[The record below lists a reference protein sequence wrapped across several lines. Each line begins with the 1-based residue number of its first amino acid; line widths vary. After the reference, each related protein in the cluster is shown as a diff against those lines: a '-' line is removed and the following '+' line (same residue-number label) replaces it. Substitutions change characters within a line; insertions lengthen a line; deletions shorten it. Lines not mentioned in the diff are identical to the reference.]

1 MLLGSVCSMMVGSV
15 ADASIGCSVGNSVI
29 LQQFDIQC
37 ITKYSHCRRVHGMQ
51 CRQHYGQLAR
61 LKVLYMVTHRGSCA
75 GMSSASA
82 WQDRQKGL
90 CRTQA
95 AGMEFKREPYEQPGK
110 CQQKAPCRI
119 WAAAGVEESPSGEL
133 AAAAA
138 AMASR
143 RFCRS
148 WCPSDHFCLTR
159 RQM

>member
-1 MLLGSVCSMMVGSV
+1 MMVGSV

-37 ITKYSHCRRVHGMQ
+37 ITKYSHCRRVNEMQ
-51 CRQHYGQLAR
+51 CRQHFELFSR

-75 GMSSASA
+75 EMSSASI
-82 WQDRQKGL
+82 WQGRAKGL

-95 AGMEFKREPYEQPGK
+95 AGVEVKGESYEQPGK
-110 CQQKAPCRI
+110 YQPKAPCRI

-138 AMASR
+138 AMAGR
-143 RFCRS
+143 RFCRP
-148 WCPSDHFCLTR
+148 WCLPDHFRLGR
-159 RQM
+159 RRLRYTV